1 MSLRYGV
8 EPDEVSYRIAIIACN
23 QAEHREHKELQCEIS
38 DNGPVLTW
46 WECALSLL
54 RRMREDDI
62 SPSLQSISSAVSAC
76 EAAGQWQRAI
86 GVLELMPSF
95 SPLLGDDQ
103 MKEMNDPDEPA
114 NLYCLNAAISACEKG
129 GAWFEALQLYES
141 IRSAQNTK
149 NAVMP
154 NFITVSS
161 LLIALEKANQLEL
174 AESIYTDAIRD
185 GVVSPWKRR
194 HDNDGKLRIMMDL
207 HQFSAPMAKIAIR
220 SYMDSLL
227 SPRRKVYGKGD
238 AVFIVGK
245 GKRSEERPVLMP
257 TILRLFREEF
267 RIDVTVDKNNTG
279 RVRLSKES
287 IERFIKQK
295 KWNA

>member
-1 MSLRYGV
+1 
-8 EPDEVSYRIAIIACN
+8 
-23 QAEHREHKELQCEIS
+23 
-38 DNGPVLTW
+38 
-46 WECALSLL
+46 
-54 RRMREDDI
+54 
-62 SPSLQSISSAVSAC
+62 
-76 EAAGQWQRAI
+76 
-86 GVLELMPSF
+86 
-95 SPLLGDDQ
+95 
-103 MKEMNDPDEPA
+103 
-114 NLYCLNAAISACEKG
+114 
-129 GAWFEALQLYES
+129 
-141 IRSAQNTK
+141 
-149 NAVMP
+149 
-154 NFITVSS
+154 
-161 LLIALEKANQLEL
+161 
-174 AESIYTDAIRD
+174 
-185 GVVSPWKRR
+185 
-194 HDNDGKLRIMMDL
+194 
-207 HQFSAPMAKIAIR
+207 MAKIAIR